1 MVSLE
6 CMDCQ
11 QEEKHTVVKL
21 GAKPCKF
28 SEGQQEEKHAIV
40 KRGAMPIHCYHKCPG
55 GDDECYFDS
64 NINDYRCKCPC
75 RSQYCEYAE
84 ERCNNRGTCVPISG
98 NTDFTCTN
106 CISGWKGKQCHL
118 IDCNSGVYCTNG
130 GVCVDDVSSG
140 TDYRCICKEGW
151 TGKDCQFIDCSSP
164 IRCMNGGQCHLQ
176 NGGKE
181 FNCTC
186 ADGYLGE
193 NCQIDM
199 CSPYKIAD
207 IVFVVDVSDSQ
218 AGTIFQKQKDFIKY
232 FISQFPLGPLHFQFS
247 LVVYAYKPHII
258 FYLNNT
264 YDNDTIIDAVDHS
277 YIPDDIRG
285 ATYTGKALAFVR
297 EKVLNKSYGLRSDL
311 DRYVII
317 LTDGM
322 SSESQATV
330 DDATLLHSSFPNIRI
345 ISIGT
350 GEFVFHSGLLDVSGS
365 RLNVFPLHGNDS
377 VKSVLKSTM
386 YGCERCKTAYSDV
399 ALAFDVTSFDYGELE
414 TMLKTAEVLIA
425 NLETEVNKSRVSLSK
440 YVSRAERIFEFD
452 QYIKSTE
459 MIPQMY
465 IHIHK
470 RDTVMVGA
478 NYSTNPSNL
487 SSVLHDIAD
496 TFQRNYDHAR
506 RKALVLFSQSK
517 FNDHDDLAVKKL
529 KDNDV
534 TVIVVGIGLGA
545 DLDRMM
551 QMSTSSFFTFII
563 GEDFNT
569 PVDVIVS
576 LLSTLEYPV
585 CILS

>member
-1 MVSLE
+1 MVSLGIIYKSALLVITWQ

-193 NCQIDM
+193 NCQIGEHTASTRTNTASTRIQHCAHED
-199 CSPYKIAD
+199 CRDRATFFYGPTWQNDGRPQINKDQHVIKRT
-207 IVFVVDVSDSQ
+207 FSD
-218 AGTIFQKQKDFIKY
+218 
-232 FISQFPLGPLHFQFS
+232 L
-247 LVVYAYKPHII
+247 
-258 FYLNNT
+258 
-264 YDNDTIIDAVDHS
+264 YDNDTKKHTTA
-277 YIPDDIRG
+277 IR
-285 ATYTGKALAFVR
+285 TKH
-297 EKVLNKSYGLRSDL
+297 DL
-311 DRYVII
+311 PGWTITCMNPPFSVIHNRI
-317 LTDGM
+317 
-322 SSESQATV
+322 
-330 DDATLLHSSFPNIRI
+330 SFP
-345 ISIGT
+345 
-350 GEFVFHSGLLDVSGS
+350 L
-365 RLNVFPLHGNDS
+365 
-377 VKSVLKSTM
+377 
-386 YGCERCKTAYSDV
+386 
-399 ALAFDVTSFDYGELE
+399 
-414 TMLKTAEVLIA
+414 
-425 NLETEVNKSRVSLSK
+425 
-440 YVSRAERIFEFD
+440 
-452 QYIKSTE
+452 
-459 MIPQMY
+459 
-465 IHIHK
+465 
-470 RDTVMVGA
+470 
-478 NYSTNPSNL
+478 
-487 SSVLHDIAD
+487 
-496 TFQRNYDHAR
+496 
-506 RKALVLFSQSK
+506 
-517 FNDHDDLAVKKL
+517 KKL
-529 KDNDV
+529 R
-534 TVIVVGIGLGA
+534 A
-545 DLDRMM
+545 D
-551 QMSTSSFFTFII
+551 
-563 GEDFNT
+563 
-569 PVDVIVS
+569 P
-576 LLSTLEYPV
+576 
-585 CILS
+585 